1 MNTRDAEARAGL
13 PFEVAAVGLL
23 WAALLAEIFVT
34 YTRLAASELYHVS
47 GSGLVGGA
55 SRVLVELNFPIALVA
70 IAVILLLAD
79 RLGGTAVAV
88 VAGIGIALC
97 AVLFWPGVVDQGD
110 LDARWINVLPAYG
123 VTIAALLGVL
133 AAATLGRPR
142 RPEWRGAAD
151 AARIA
156 VAVVLLVLAV
166 PWMLA
171 DLGVSLDG
179 VPVLGSLYQ
188 TGELRSQPGVPGLHP
203 AVHHGHHHGM
213 DGVLLV
219 LTALLLSRLLPSVS
233 RRWVRIVTGAYL
245 ALMLAYGFAEFANDF
260 WLEQIVKRGWTNW
273 EIPDVTRPKLTI
285 AWGLIVLGAAA
296 IYALAAWR
304 ARRPS
309 PPRTLTPAGAE
320 S

>member
-1 MNTRDAEARAGL
+1 MNRPHAEARAGL
-13 PFEVAAVGLL
+13 PFEVVAVGLL
-23 WAALLAEIFVT
+23 WAVLLVEIFVT
-34 YTRLAASELYHVS
+34 YMRLPAEELYHVS

-79 RLGGTAVAV
+79 RLGGAAVAV

-97 AVLFWPGVVDQGD
+97 GVLFWPGVVDQGD
-110 LDARWINVLPAYG
+110 LDARWINALPAFG
-123 VTIAALLGVL
+123 VAIALLLGIL
-133 AAATLGRPR
+133 AAAMLGGPR
-142 RPEWRGAAD
+142 RPEWRGAGD

-156 VAVVLLVLAV
+156 VAVVVLLLAV
-166 PWMLA
+166 PWILA
-171 DLGVSLDG
+171 DLGFSLDG

-219 LTALLLSRLLPSVS
+219 LTALLLSRVLPSVR
-233 RRWVRIVTGAYL
+233 RRWVRIVAGAYL
-245 ALMLAYGFAEFANDF
+245 SLMLAYGFAELANDF

-273 EIPDVTRPKLTI
+273 EIPDMTRPTLTV
-285 AWGLIVLGAAA
+285 AWGLILLGAAA
-296 IYALAAWR
+296 IYAVAAWR
-304 ARRPS
+304 SRRPT